1 MTEEE
6 KLLKKLDELKKDLDK
21 KDNEIIGY
29 VDKIDNLEE
38 EIMKLHELMSEEPS
52 KKKSKKVKE
61 SKLQS
66 ELDAKNREIRELKD
80 RMGFL
85 RKDKLEAQKKLDNI
99 KLLEKST
106 SVIRVEDLR
115 EKAPLNILVKELQ
128 DKINKQESL
137 IRKLKLK
144 NIGSSD
150 FSEVLR
156 EKEEEIESL
165 KLQLTESNRKL
176 EKNESVSE
184 IVVNDSA
191 AVTSTNISKN
201 LLEELQNKLN
211 KTKRENNEL
220 KQKLESYKDKSKFKN
235 KIKDYENKIA
245 EFKIKLE
252 NKETEIQ
259 ELREQR
265 SLVDDPSQSPTLKQV
280 VEELKTK
287 LNKSKS
293 QISILQEQ
301 LKASGNQK
309 VPSEAVPQSNIDS
322 NLKIQREMAS
332 FLQKQ
337 LDEAKNALKTKDEE
351 ITTIKNEAIRI
362 KRSYEDLENQI
373 SLKDKKVSELMNDI
387 NKLSIAAQTHIQTQ
401 EVENPKLILRI
412 EELKTIIEDLT
423 KQNIEQRLEIDRL
436 RKTI

>member
-6 KLLKKLDELKKDLDK
+6 NLLKKFDELKKDLDK

-29 VDKIDNLEE
+29 IDKIDNLEE
-38 EIMKLHELMSEEPS
+38 EIMKLHEIMSEEPS
-52 KKKSKKVKE
+52 KKRSKKLKE
-61 SKLQS
+61 SKLQI
-66 ELDAKNREIRELKD
+66 ELDVKNREIRELKD

-85 RKDKLEAQKKLDNI
+85 RKDKLTVQKKLDNI
-99 KLLEKST
+99 KLLEST

-115 EKAPLNILVKELQ
+115 EKPPLNILVKELQ

-144 NIGSSD
+144 NIRSSD

-165 KLQLTESNRKL
+165 KLQLTELNRKL
-176 EKNESVSE
+176 EKSESVSE
-184 IVVNDSA
+184 IGVNDSPA
-191 AVTSTNISKN
+191 LTSSNISKS
-201 LLEELQNKLN
+201 LLEDLQNTLN
-211 KTKRENNEL
+211 KTKRENSEL
-220 KQKLESYKDKSKFKN
+220 KQKLNSYKDKSKFKN

-245 EFKIKLE
+245 EFKTKLE
-252 NKETEIQ
+252 NKETEIR

-265 SLVDDPSQSPTLKQV
+265 SLMDDPSQSPILKQV

-301 LKASGNQK
+301 LKAFGNQK
-309 VPSEAVPQSNIDS
+309 VPNEAVPQSNIDS

-332 FLQKQ
+332 FLQQQ
-337 LDEAKNALKTKDEE
+337 LDEAKNALNTKDEE

-362 KRSYEDLENQI
+362 KRGYEDLENQI
-373 SLKDKKVSELMNDI
+373 RLKDKKVSQLMNDI
-387 NKLSIAAQTHIQTQ
+387 NKLSMVVETHIQTQ
-401 EVENPKLILRI
+401 KVENPQLTLRI
-412 EELKTIIEDLT
+412 EELKAIIEDLT
-423 KQNIEQRLEIDRL
+423 KQNIEQRLEIDQL
-436 RKTI
+436 RKSI

>member
-6 KLLKKLDELKKDLDK
+6 NLLKKLNELKKNLDI

-29 VDKIDNLEE
+29 LDKIDNLEE
-38 EIMKLHELMSEEPS
+38 EIMKFHQLMSEEPS
-52 KKKSKKVKE
+52 KKKSKKIKE
-61 SKLQS
+61 SKLQI
-66 ELDAKNREIRELKD
+66 ELDAKDREIRQLKD

-85 RKDKLEAQKKLDNI
+85 RKDKLEAQKELDNI

-115 EKAPLNILVKELQ
+115 EKAPLNNLVKELQ

-137 IRKLKLK
+137 IRKLKIQ
-144 NIGSSD
+144 NIGKSD
-150 FSEVLR
+150 FNEVLR
-156 EKEEEIESL
+156 KKEEEIESL
-165 KLQLTESNRKL
+165 ILQVTELNQKL
-176 EKNESVSE
+176 EKSESVLE
-184 IVVNDSA
+184 IGVDDSA
-191 AVTSTNISKN
+191 TVTSTNISKN

-211 KTKRENNEL
+211 KTKRENNDL
-220 KQKLESYKDKSKFKN
+220 KQKLDSYKDKSKFKN
-235 KIKDYENKIA
+235 KIKDFENKIA
-245 EFKIKLE
+245 EFKTKLE
-252 NKETEIQ
+252 DKEKEIQ

-301 LKASGNQK
+301 LKAFGNQK
-309 VPSEAVPQSNIDS
+309 VPNEAVPQSNIDS

-332 FLQKQ
+332 FLQQQ
-337 LDEAKNALKTKDEE
+337 LDEANNTLKTKDEE

-373 SLKDKKVSELMNDI
+373 RLKDKKISELINDI
-387 NKLSIAAQTHIQTQ
+387 NRLSIAAETHFQTQ
-401 EVENPKLILRI
+401 EVENPQFMLRI
-412 EELKTIIEDLT
+412 KELESVIEDLT
-423 KQNIEQRLEIDRL
+423 KQNIEQRLEIDQL
-436 RKTI
+436 RKSI

>member
-6 KLLKKLDELKKDLDK
+6 NLLKKFDELKKDLDK

-29 VDKIDNLEE
+29 IDKIDNLEE
-38 EIMKLHELMSEEPS
+38 EIMKLHEIMSEEPS
-52 KKKSKKVKE
+52 KKRSKKLKE
-61 SKLQS
+61 SKLQI
-66 ELDAKNREIRELKD
+66 ELDVKNREIRELKD

-85 RKDKLEAQKKLDNI
+85 RKDKLTAQKKLDNI
-99 KLLEKST
+99 KLLEST

-115 EKAPLNILVKELQ
+115 EKPPLNILVKELQ

-144 NIGSSD
+144 NIRSSD

-165 KLQLTESNRKL
+165 KLQLTELNRKL
-176 EKNESVSE
+176 EKSESVSE
-184 IVVNDSA
+184 IGVNDSPA
-191 AVTSTNISKN
+191 LTSSNISKS
-201 LLEELQNKLN
+201 LLEDLQNTLN
-211 KTKRENNEL
+211 KTKRENSEL
-220 KQKLESYKDKSKFKN
+220 KQKLNSYKDKSKFKN

-245 EFKIKLE
+245 EFKTKLE
-252 NKETEIQ
+252 NKETEIR

-265 SLVDDPSQSPTLKQV
+265 SLMDYPSQSPILKQV

-301 LKASGNQK
+301 LKAFGNQK
-309 VPSEAVPQSNIDS
+309 VPNEAVPQSNIDS

-332 FLQKQ
+332 FLQQQ
-337 LDEAKNALKTKDEE
+337 LDEAKNALNTKDEE

-362 KRSYEDLENQI
+362 KRGYEDLENQI
-373 SLKDKKVSELMNDI
+373 RLKDKKVSQLMNDI
-387 NKLSIAAQTHIQTQ
+387 NKLSMVAETHIQTQ
-401 EVENPKLILRI
+401 KVENPQLTLRI
-412 EELKTIIEDLT
+412 EELKAIIEDLT
-423 KQNIEQRLEIDRL
+423 KQNIEQRLEIDQL
-436 RKTI
+436 RKSI

>member
-6 KLLKKLDELKKDLDK
+6 NLLKKFDELKKDLDK

-29 VDKIDNLEE
+29 IDKIDNLEE
-38 EIMKLHELMSEEPS
+38 EIMKLHEIMSEEPS
-52 KKKSKKVKE
+52 KKRSKKLKE
-61 SKLQS
+61 SKLQI
-66 ELDAKNREIRELKD
+66 ELDVKNREIRELKD

-85 RKDKLEAQKKLDNI
+85 RKDKLTAQKKLDNI
-99 KLLEKST
+99 KLLEST

-115 EKAPLNILVKELQ
+115 EKPPLNILVKELQ

-144 NIGSSD
+144 NIRSSD

-165 KLQLTESNRKL
+165 KLQLTELNRKL
-176 EKNESVSE
+176 EKSESVSE
-184 IVVNDSA
+184 IGVNDSPA
-191 AVTSTNISKN
+191 LTSSNISKS
-201 LLEELQNKLN
+201 LLEDLQNTLN
-211 KTKRENNEL
+211 KTKRENSEL
-220 KQKLESYKDKSKFKN
+220 KQKLNSYKDKSKFKN

-245 EFKIKLE
+245 EFKTKLE
-252 NKETEIQ
+252 NKETEIR

-265 SLVDDPSQSPTLKQV
+265 SLMDDPSQSPILKQV

-301 LKASGNQK
+301 LKAFGNQK
-309 VPSEAVPQSNIDS
+309 VPNEAVPQSNIDS

-332 FLQKQ
+332 FLQQQ
-337 LDEAKNALKTKDEE
+337 LDEAKNALNTKDEE

-362 KRSYEDLENQI
+362 KRGYEDLENQI
-373 SLKDKKVSELMNDI
+373 RLKDKKVSQLMNDI
-387 NKLSIAAQTHIQTQ
+387 NKLSMVAETHIQTQ
-401 EVENPKLILRI
+401 KVENPQLTLRI
-412 EELKTIIEDLT
+412 EELKAIIEDLT
-423 KQNIEQRLEIDRL
+423 KQNIEQRLEIDQL
-436 RKTI
+436 RKSI

>member
-6 KLLKKLDELKKDLDK
+6 NLLKKLEELKKDLDK
-21 KDNEIIGY
+21 KDNELIGY
-29 VDKIDNLEE
+29 IDKIDNLEE

-61 SKLQS
+61 SKLQT
-66 ELDAKNREIRELKD
+66 ELDAKDREIRELKD

-99 KLLEKST
+99 KLQEKYT

-137 IRKLKLK
+137 IRKLKLN
-144 NIGSSD
+144 NIRSSD
-150 FSEVLR
+150 FSEILR
-156 EKEEEIESL
+156 EKEEEIKSL
-165 KLQLTESNRKL
+165 KLQLTELNQKL
-176 EKNESVSE
+176 EKSESVSE
-184 IVVNDSA
+184 IGVNDTP
-191 AVTSTNISKN
+191 AVTSSNISKN
-201 LLEELQNKLN
+201 LLEDLQNTLN
-211 KTKRENNEL
+211 KAKRENSEL
-220 KQKLESYKDKSKFKN
+220 KQKLESYKDKSKFKK
-235 KIKDYENKIA
+235 KIKDYENKIT
-245 EFKIKLE
+245 EFKTKLE

-259 ELREQR
+259 ELRDQR

-301 LKASGNQK
+301 LKAFGNQK
-309 VPSEAVPQSNIDS
+309 VPNEAVPQSNIDS

-332 FLQKQ
+332 FLQQQ

-373 SLKDKKVSELMNDI
+373 RIKDKKVSQLMNDI
-387 NKLSIAAQTHIQTQ
+387 NKLSIAAETHIQTQ
-401 EVENPKLILRI
+401 EVENPQLILRI
-412 EELKTIIEDLT
+412 EELKTIIEDLS
-423 KQNIEQRLEIDRL
+423 KQNIEQRLEIDQL
-436 RKTI
+436 RKSI

>member
-1 MTEEE
+1 MTEQEN
-6 KLLKKLDELKKDLDK
+6 LLKKLAELKKDLDK

-29 VDKIDNLEE
+29 IDKIDNLEE
-38 EIMKLHELMSEEPS
+38 EIMKLNELLLEEPS

-61 SKLQS
+61 SKLQM
-66 ELDAKNREIRELKD
+66 ELKAKDREIRELKD

-85 RKDKLEAQKKLDNI
+85 RKDKLDTQKKLDNI
-99 KLLEKST
+99 KLNEKST
-106 SVIRVEDLR
+106 SVIRIEELR

-128 DKINKQESL
+128 DKINKQESI

-156 EKEEEIESL
+156 KKEEEIESL
-165 KLQLTESNRKL
+165 KLHVTELNQKL
-176 EKNESVSE
+176 EKKVTVSE
-184 IVVNDSA
+184 MSVNDS
-191 AVTSTNISKN
+191 VPETSTNISKS

-211 KTKRENNEL
+211 KTKRENSEL
-220 KQKLESYKDKSKFKN
+220 KEKLDSYKGKSKFKN
-235 KIKDYENKIA
+235 KIKDYENKIT
-245 EFKIKLE
+245 EFKTKLE
-252 NKETEIQ
+252 DKETEIL

-265 SLVDDPSQSPTLKQV
+265 SLMDDPSQSPTLKQV

-301 LKASGNQK
+301 LKAFGNQK
-309 VPSEAVPQSNIDS
+309 VPDESVPQSNIDS

-332 FLQKQ
+332 FLQQQ
-337 LDEAKNALKTKDEE
+337 LDEAKNVLKTKDEE
-351 ITTIKNEAIRI
+351 IITIKNEAIRI

-373 SLKDKKVSELMNDI
+373 KLKDKKVSELMNDI

-401 EVENPKLILRI
+401 EVENPQLILRI

-423 KQNIEQRLEIDRL
+423 KQNIEQRLEIDQL
-436 RKTI
+436 RKSI

>member
-6 KLLKKLDELKKDLDK
+6 NLLKKLEELKKDLDK
-21 KDNEIIGY
+21 KDNELIGY
-29 VDKIDNLEE
+29 IDKIDNLEE

-61 SKLQS
+61 SKLQT
-66 ELDAKNREIRELKD
+66 ELDAKDREIRELKD

-99 KLLEKST
+99 KLQEKYT

-137 IRKLKLK
+137 IRKLKLN
-144 NIGSSD
+144 NIRSSD
-150 FSEVLR
+150 FSEILR
-156 EKEEEIESL
+156 EKEEEIKSL
-165 KLQLTESNRKL
+165 KLQLTELNQKL
-176 EKNESVSE
+176 EKSESVSE
-184 IVVNDSA
+184 IGVNDTP
-191 AVTSTNISKN
+191 AVTSSNISKN
-201 LLEELQNKLN
+201 LLEDLQNTLN
-211 KTKRENNEL
+211 KAKRENSEL
-220 KQKLESYKDKSKFKN
+220 KQKLESYKDKSKFKK
-235 KIKDYENKIA
+235 KIKDYENKIT
-245 EFKIKLE
+245 EFKTKLE

-259 ELREQR
+259 ELREKR
-265 SLVDDPSQSPTLKQV
+265 SLVDDTSQSPTLKQV

-301 LKASGNQK
+301 LKAFGNQK
-309 VPSEAVPQSNIDS
+309 VPNEVFPQSNIDS

-332 FLQKQ
+332 FLQQQ
-337 LDEAKNALKTKDEE
+337 LDEAKNTLKTKDEE
-351 ITTIKNEAIRI
+351 IITIKNEAIRI
-362 KRSYEDLENQI
+362 KRSYEDLENQLR
-373 SLKDKKVSELMNDI
+373 LKDKKVSELMNDV

-401 EVENPKLILRI
+401 EVENPQLILRI

-423 KQNIEQRLEIDRL
+423 KQNIEQRLEIDQL
-436 RKTI
+436 RKSI

>member
-6 KLLKKLDELKKDLDK
+6 NLLKKIDELKKDLDIK
-21 KDNEIIGY
+21 ENEIIGY
-29 VDKIDNLEE
+29 IDKIDILEE
-38 EIMKLHELMSEEPS
+38 EIMKLHALMSEEPS

-61 SKLQS
+61 SKLQI
-66 ELDAKNREIRELKD
+66 ELDAKDREIRELKD

-99 KLLEKST
+99 KLLEST

-137 IRKLKLK
+137 IRKLKLQ

-165 KLQLTESNRKL
+165 KLQVTELNRKL

-184 IVVNDSA
+184 IGINDSA
-191 AVTSTNISKN
+191 TVTSTNISKN

-211 KTKRENNEL
+211 KTKRENSEL
-220 KQKLESYKDKSKFKN
+220 KQKLDSYKDKSKFKN

-245 EFKIKLE
+245 EFKTKLE
-252 NKETEIQ
+252 NKKTEIQ

-265 SLVDDPSQSPTLKQV
+265 SLADDTSQSPTLKQV

-301 LKASGNQK
+301 LKAFGNQK
-309 VPSEAVPQSNIDS
+309 VPNEVFPQSNIDS

-332 FLQKQ
+332 FLQQQ
-337 LDEAKNALKTKDEE
+337 LDEAKNTLKTKDEE
-351 ITTIKNEAIRI
+351 IITIKNEAIRI
-362 KRSYEDLENQI
+362 KRSYEDLENQLR
-373 SLKDKKVSELMNDI
+373 LKDKKVSELMNDV

-401 EVENPKLILRI
+401 EVENPQLILRI

-423 KQNIEQRLEIDRL
+423 KQNIEQRLEIDQL
-436 RKTI
+436 RKSI

>member
-1 MTEEE
+1 MTEQEN
-6 KLLKKLDELKKDLDK
+6 LLKKLDELKKDLDK

-29 VDKIDNLEE
+29 IDKIDILEE
-38 EIMKLHELMSEEPS
+38 EIMKLHELMAEEPS

-61 SKLQS
+61 SKLQI
-66 ELDAKNREIRELKD
+66 ELEAKDREIRELKD

-99 KLLEKST
+99 KLHEKSN
-106 SVIRVEDLR
+106 SIIRVEELR

-128 DKINKQESL
+128 DKINKQESI

-156 EKEEEIESL
+156 EKEEKIESL
-165 KLQLTESNRKL
+165 KLQVTELNQKL
-176 EKNESVSE
+176 EKKESVAE
-184 IVVNDSA
+184 IAVNDS
-191 AVTSTNISKN
+191 VPETSTIISKS

-211 KTKRENNEL
+211 KTKRENSEL
-220 KQKLESYKDKSKFKN
+220 KEKLNSYKDKSKFKN
-235 KIKDYENKIA
+235 KIKDYENKIT
-245 EFKIKLE
+245 EFKTKLE
-252 NKETEIQ
+252 NKEAEIQ
-259 ELREQR
+259 ELREQGNI
-265 SLVDDPSQSPTLKQV
+265 LDAPSQSPTLKAV

-301 LKASGNQK
+301 LKAFGNQK
-309 VPSEAVPQSNIDS
+309 VPIEAVPQDNIDS

-332 FLQKQ
+332 FLQQQ
-337 LDEAKNALKTKDEE
+337 LDEAKNTLKTKDEE
-351 ITTIKNEAIRI
+351 IITIKNEAIRI

-373 SLKDKKVSELMNDI
+373 RLKDKKVSELMNDI
-387 NKLSIAAQTHIQTQ
+387 NKLRIAAETHVQTQ
-401 EVENPKLILRI
+401 EVENPQFILRM

-423 KQNIEQRLEIDRL
+423 KQNIEQRLEIDQL
-436 RKTI
+436 RKSI

>member
-6 KLLKKLDELKKDLDK
+6 NLLKKFDELKKDLDK

-29 VDKIDNLEE
+29 IDKIDNLEE
-38 EIMKLHELMSEEPS
+38 EIMKLHEIMSEEPS
-52 KKKSKKVKE
+52 KKRSKKLKE
-61 SKLQS
+61 SKLQI
-66 ELDAKNREIRELKD
+66 ELDVKNREIRELKD

-85 RKDKLEAQKKLDNI
+85 RKDKLTAQKKLDNI
-99 KLLEKST
+99 KLLEST

-115 EKAPLNILVKELQ
+115 EKPPLNILVKDLQ

-144 NIGSSD
+144 NIRSSD

-165 KLQLTESNRKL
+165 KLQLTELNRKL
-176 EKNESVSE
+176 EKSESVSE
-184 IVVNDSA
+184 IGVNDSPA
-191 AVTSTNISKN
+191 LTSSNISKS
-201 LLEELQNKLN
+201 LLEDLQNTLN
-211 KTKRENNEL
+211 KTKRENSEL
-220 KQKLESYKDKSKFKN
+220 KQKLNSYKDKSKFKN

-245 EFKIKLE
+245 EFKTKLE
-252 NKETEIQ
+252 NKETEIR

-265 SLVDDPSQSPTLKQV
+265 SLMDDPSQSPILKQV

-301 LKASGNQK
+301 LKAFGNQK
-309 VPSEAVPQSNIDS
+309 VPNEAVPQSNIDS

-332 FLQKQ
+332 FLQQQ
-337 LDEAKNALKTKDEE
+337 LDEAKNALNTKDEE

-362 KRSYEDLENQI
+362 KRGYEDLENQI
-373 SLKDKKVSELMNDI
+373 RLKDKKVSQLMNDI
-387 NKLSIAAQTHIQTQ
+387 NKLSMVAETHIQTQ
-401 EVENPKLILRI
+401 KVENPQLTLRI
-412 EELKTIIEDLT
+412 EELKAIIEDLT
-423 KQNIEQRLEIDRL
+423 KQNIEQRLEIDQL
-436 RKTI
+436 RKSI

>member
-6 KLLKKLDELKKDLDK
+6 NLRKKLDELKKDLYK
-21 KDNEIIGY
+21 KDKEIIGY
-29 VDKIDNLEE
+29 IDKIDILEE
-38 EIMKLHELMSEEPS
+38 EIMKLNELMSEEPS

-66 ELDAKNREIRELKD
+66 ELDAKDREIRELKD

-99 KLLEKST
+99 KLHEKST
-106 SVIRVEDLR
+106 SVIRVEELR

-128 DKINKQESL
+128 DKINKQESI
-137 IRKLKLK
+137 IRKLKFQ

-156 EKEEEIESL
+156 KKEEEIESL
-165 KLQLTESNRKL
+165 KLHVKELNQKL
-176 EKNESVSE
+176 KKNESVSE
-184 IVVNDSA
+184 IGVNDSA
-191 AVTSTNISKN
+191 KETSANISKS

-211 KTKRENNEL
+211 KTKRENSKL
-220 KQKLESYKDKSKFKN
+220 KEKLDSYKDKSKFKN
-235 KIKDYENKIA
+235 KINDYENKIT
-245 EFKIKLE
+245 EFKTKLE

-265 SLVDDPSQSPTLKQV
+265 SLMDDPSQSPTLKQV
-280 VEELKTK
+280 IEELKTK

-301 LKASGNQK
+301 LKVSGNQK
-309 VPSEAVPQSNIDS
+309 VTNEAIPQGNIDS
-322 NLKIQREMAS
+322 NLKIQREMARL
-332 FLQKQ
+332 LQQQ

-351 ITTIKNEAIRI
+351 ILTIKNEAIKI

-373 SLKDKKVSELMNDI
+373 RLKDKKVSELMNDI
-387 NKLSIAAQTHIQTQ
+387 NKLSLAAQTHIQTQ
-401 EVENPKLILRI
+401 EVENPQLILRI

-423 KQNIEQRLEIDRL
+423 KQNIEQRLEIDQL
-436 RKTI
+436 RKSI

>member
-1 MTEEE
+1 MTEQEN
-6 KLLKKLDELKKDLDK
+6 LLKKLDELKKDLDK
-21 KDNEIIGY
+21 KDNEIIRY
-29 VDKIDNLEE
+29 IDKIDNLEE
-38 EIMKLHELMSEEPS
+38 EIMKLHELMLEAPS

-66 ELDAKNREIRELKD
+66 ELDAKDREIRELKD

-85 RKDKLEAQKKLDNI
+85 RKDKLEAQKKLDDI

-106 SVIRVEDLR
+106 SIIRVEELR

-128 DKINKQESL
+128 DKINKQESI

-156 EKEEEIESL
+156 EKEEEIKSL
-165 KLQLTESNRKL
+165 KLQLTELNQKL
-176 EKNESVSE
+176 KKNESVSE
-184 IVVNDSA
+184 IGVNDSA
-191 AVTSTNISKN
+191 KETSANISKS

-211 KTKRENNEL
+211 KIKRENIEL
-220 KQKLESYKDKSKFKN
+220 KEQLDSYKNKSKFKN
-235 KIKDYENKIA
+235 KINDYKNKIT
-245 EFKIKLE
+245 EFKTKLE

-265 SLVDDPSQSPTLKQV
+265 SLMDDPSQSPTLKQV

-301 LKASGNQK
+301 LKVSGNQK
-309 VPSEAVPQSNIDS
+309 VTNEAIPQGNIDS
-322 NLKIQREMAS
+322 NLKIQREMARL
-332 FLQKQ
+332 LQQQ
-337 LDEAKNALKTKDEE
+337 LDEVKNALKTKDEE
-351 ITTIKNEAIRI
+351 ISTIKNEAIKI

-373 SLKDKKVSELMNDI
+373 RLKDKKVSELMNDI

-401 EVENPKLILRI
+401 EVENPQLILRI

-423 KQNIEQRLEIDRL
+423 KQNIEQRLEIDQL
-436 RKTI
+436 RKSI